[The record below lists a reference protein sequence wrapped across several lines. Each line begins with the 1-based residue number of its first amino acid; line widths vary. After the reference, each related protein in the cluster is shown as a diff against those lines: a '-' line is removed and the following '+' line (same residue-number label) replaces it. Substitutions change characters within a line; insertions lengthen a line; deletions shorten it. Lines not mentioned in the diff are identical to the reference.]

1 MPTTSESKRSP
12 LTAKCATAIATKS
25 KTQNEIHQAQQ
36 QPQIFTADG
45 GWFNRSGNI
54 EMMFGSWHIGR
65 N

>member
-1 MPTTSESKRSP
+1 MPTTSESKTSP
-12 LTAKCATAIATKS
+12 LTVKCATKS
-25 KTQNEIHQAQQ
+25 KTQNEIHQTQQ